1 MFAFLKPPESQLES
15 VAALLNAANET
26 IEGLRS
32 QTRAGFEY
40 ALQNHKT
47 IDIKLDMSAPII
59 IIPEDVRATQ
69 CQYLVVD
76 TGHISIESN
85 LADPESVVQ
94 LDRFRTP
101 RVTHV

>member
-1 MFAFLKPPESQLES
+1 
-15 VAALLNAANET
+15 
-26 IEGLRS
+26 
-32 QTRAGFEY
+32 
-40 ALQNHKT
+40 
-47 IDIKLDMSAPII
+47 MSAPII
-59 IIPEDVRATQ
+59 IIPEEYVPAIAAQNHLLDLQPYSVRATQ